1 MKNVFGFTLTRS
13 VNSQITVMTCLIIV
27 DLRPSMKMIILIQKA
42 IEAFKNMD
50 KPMNAPSSPN
60 IDPPKIDKR
69 LSRSRVYRT
78 IENNLNRLIVQYLE
92 GTINTI

>member
-13 VNSQITVMTCLIIV
+13 VNSQITVMTCLVIV

-92 GTINTI
+92 GIH

>member
-1 MKNVFGFTLTRS
+1 MTRS
-13 VNSQITVMTCLIIV
+13 VIV

-42 IEAFKNMD
+42 IEAFKNID
-50 KPMNAPSSPN
+50 KPLNAPSNPR

-69 LSRSRVYRT
+69 LSGWRVYGT

-92 GTINTI
+92 GSH

>member
-1 MKNVFGFTLTRS
+1 MKNVVGFTSTRT
-13 VNSQITVMTCLIIV
+13 VNSQITVMTRSVIV

-92 GTINTI
+92 GIH

>member
-13 VNSQITVMTCLIIV
+13 VNSQITAMTCLVIV

-50 KPMNAPSSPN
+50 KPMNAPSNPK

-78 IENNLNRLIVQYLE
+78 IENNLNSLIVQYLE
-92 GTINTI
+92 GIH

>member
-13 VNSQITVMTCLIIV
+13 VNSQITVMTCLVIV
-27 DLRPSMKMIILIQKA
+27 DLRPSMKMIILIQKG

-92 GTINTI
+92 GIH

>member
-13 VNSQITVMTCLIIV
+13 VNSQITVMTCLVIV

-42 IEAFKNMD
+42 IEAFRNMD

-92 GTINTI
+92 GIH

>member
-1 MKNVFGFTLTRS
+1 MKNVVGFTSTRT
-13 VNSQITVMTCLIIV
+13 VNTQITVMTRSVIV

-42 IEAFKNMD
+42 IEAFKNIV
-50 KPMNAPSSPN
+50 KPMNAPSNPK

-78 IENNLNRLIVQYLE
+78 IENNLNSLIVQYLE
-92 GTINTI
+92 GIH

>member
-1 MKNVFGFTLTRS
+1 MNNVFGFTLTRS
-13 VNSQITVMTCLIIV
+13 VNSQITVMTCLVIV

-92 GTINTI
+92 GIH

>member
-1 MKNVFGFTLTRS
+1 MTRS
-13 VNSQITVMTCLIIV
+13 VIV

-42 IEAFKNMD
+42 IEAFKNID
-50 KPMNAPSSPN
+50 KPLNAPSNPR

-69 LSRSRVYRT
+69 LSRWRVYRT

-92 GTINTI
+92 GSH

>member
-13 VNSQITVMTCLIIV
+13 VNSQITVMTCLVIV

-60 IDPPKIDKR
+60 IDPPKIDRR

-92 GTINTI
+92 GIH

>member
-13 VNSQITVMTCLIIV
+13 VNSQITVMTCSVIV
-27 DLRPSMKMIILIQKA
+27 DLRPSIKMIILIQKA

-50 KPMNAPSSPN
+50 KPMNAPSNPK

-78 IENNLNRLIVQYLE
+78 IENNLNSLIVQYLE
-92 GTINTI
+92 GIH

>member
-13 VNSQITVMTCLIIV
+13 VNSQITVMTCLVIV

-60 IDPPKIDKR
+60 KDR
-69 LSRSRVYRT
+69 
-78 IENNLNRLIVQYLE
+78 
-92 GTINTI
+92 

>member
-13 VNSQITVMTCLIIV
+13 VNSQITVMTCLVIV

-78 IENNLNRLIVQYLE
+78 IENNLNRLSVQYLE
-92 GTINTI
+92 GIH

>member
-1 MKNVFGFTLTRS
+1 MNNVFDFTLTRS
-13 VNSQITVMTCLIIV
+13 VNSQITVMTCSVIV

-50 KPMNAPSSPN
+50 NPMNAPSNSK

-69 LSRSRVYRT
+69 LSRSRVCRT
-78 IENNLNRLIVQYLE
+78 IENNLNRLIVQYLK
-92 GTINTI
+92 GIH